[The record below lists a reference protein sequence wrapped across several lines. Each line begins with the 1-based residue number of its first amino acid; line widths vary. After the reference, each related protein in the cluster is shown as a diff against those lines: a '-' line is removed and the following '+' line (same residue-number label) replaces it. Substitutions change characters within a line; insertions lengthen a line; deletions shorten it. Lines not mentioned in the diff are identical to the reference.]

1 MTAPSLLCIEN
12 TVFPFRWRDDGR
24 EKGSGGGQPRTVPAT
39 DFKLQNLGPHLFTK
53 KESKRQT
60 VRKEGMRDQEKK
72 KGRQERRREGRK
84 NNNNNNG
91 TKECVIKTGNGR
103 REEGSGGFQKE
114 AGRGRFSRER
124 RSGADTRAV

>member
-1 MTAPSLLCIEN
+1 ME
-12 TVFPFRWRDDGR
+12 GR
-24 EKGSGGGQPRTVPAT
+24 RGAGLWVVAVVMGGEPRTVPAT

-53 KESKRQT
+53 KKSERQT
-60 VRKEGMRDQEKK
+60 VRREGMGDQEKQ
-72 KGRQERRREGRK
+72 KGRQGRRREGRK
-84 NNNNNNG
+84 KPNNG

>member
-1 MTAPSLLCIEN
+1 MEA
-12 TVFPFRWRDDGR
+12 VGVGR
-24 EKGSGGGQPRTVPAT
+24 TRGKPRTVPAT
-39 DFKLQNLGPHLFTK
+39 RLQTPNSRSSSLCGK
-53 KESKRQT
+53 KGQCETDSRKGVDEGSREEGEEAGEEGG
-60 VRKEGMRDQEKK
+60 KEGGKK
-72 KGRQERRREGRK
+72 HK
-84 NNNNNNG
+84 G